1 MKKIVRLTENDLT
14 RIVRKTVKE
23 SQDMSMGNPM
33 GNSISIEDIVSS
45 IESELSHQDI
55 DPGWYENEI
64 YIAAGEI
71 MEEFRYQLHY
81 IDENVVFMDL
91 LDDLRNKDDEGEKW

>member
-23 SQDMSMGNPM
+23 SQDMLMGNPM
-33 GNSISIEDIVSS
+33 GRSISIEDIVSS
-45 IESELSHQDI
+45 IESELSQHDI

-64 YIAAGEI
+64 YSAAELI
-71 MEEFRYQLHY
+71 MEEFNYTLHY

-91 LDDLRNKDDEGEKW
+91 LEDLRNKDDEGEKW

>member
-1 MKKIVRLTENDLT
+1 MKKIVRLTESDLT

-23 SQDMSMGNPM
+23 SQDMSMGNQW
-33 GNSISIEDIVSS
+33 GKSISIEDIVSS
-45 IESELSHQDI
+45 IESELSQHDI

-64 YIAAGEI
+64 YSAAEKI
-71 MEEFRYQLHY
+71 MEEFNYTLHY

-91 LDDLRNKDDEGEKW
+91 LDDLRNRDDEDEKW

>member
-1 MKKIVRLTENDLT
+1 MKKIVRLTESDLN

-33 GNSISIEDIVSS
+33 DKSISIEDIVAS
-45 IESELSHQDI
+45 IENGLSQHDI

-64 YIAAGEI
+64 YSAAELI
-71 MEEFRYQLHY
+71 MEELNYTLHY

-91 LDDLRNKDDEGEKW
+91 LDDLRNRDDEDEKW